1 LWQTGQCFAS
11 KLSMVTS
18 NMLLQP
24 MQTRWILGL
33 GFSPGLVSAGAWE
46 LCGSLINAFYHD
58 AGIADGTRVS
68 SLGAM
73 QLLEITGILCDSG
86 GILLTGGTT
95 DDFAALRRQGQCALL
110 QFDDIAKS
118 TLA

>member
-1 LWQTGQCFAS
+1 
-11 KLSMVTS
+11 MVTS

-73 QLLEITGILCDSG
+73 QLLEITGILCDSR
-86 GILLTGGTT
+86 GILLTGGLLTT
-95 DDFAALRRQGQCALL
+95 SRRFVGKGNVLCYNSMTSRKVLWHEQS
-110 QFDDIAKS
+110 KR
-118 TLA
+118 